1 MRFFNKNK
9 TTKADKVA
17 DVPTT
22 NLELISINTNN
33 FFVWNGKMYQSD
45 IIRACIRP
53 KVKAVGKLTPK
64 HYIDSSD
71 KSQTNSDA
79 YMKFL
84 LEEPNQLMTM
94 QVLLEKVITQLELNS
109 NAFIVIHRNKNGI
122 PVELYPINAYSVI
135 AKFDNQGFLF
145 LEFKIANGKTV
156 TYSYNDIIH
165 LRKDFNS
172 NDIFGDSPIET
183 LKQVMEVINTP
194 DQGIVGA
201 IKNSSVIKWILEF
214 KQILKEEDKKKAVK
228 EFVNNYLNVENGE
241 GGAIATDQK
250 FTAKQVEPK
259 DYVPN
264 APIMQSAI
272 TRLYN
277 FYNTNEKI
285 IQSKYNE
292 DEWNAYYEAEIEPVL
307 IQLSEEFTRKLF
319 SRRQRFKGE
328 VIMFESSNLQY
339 ASLSTKLQLVQV
351 VDRGG
356 LNVNEWRGL
365 LGFGRID
372 GGDAYIRRLDTAV
385 IKKGD
390 GE

>member
-1 MRFFNKNK
+1 MRFFNKKK
-9 TTKADKVA
+9 TTKSKNIDDVA
-17 DVPTT
+17 TT
-22 NLELISINTNN
+22 NLELISVNTNN
-33 FFVWNGKMYQSD
+33 FLIWNGNMYQSD

-53 KVKAVGKLTPK
+53 KVKAIGKLKPR
-64 HYIDSSD
+64 HYLNSSD
-71 KSQTNSDA
+71 KSQIGSDA

-109 NAFIVIHRNKNGI
+109 NAFIAIHRNQNGI
-122 PVELYPINAYSVI
+122 PVELYPINAYSVS
-135 AKFDNQGFLF
+135 AKFDSQGFLY
-145 LEFKIANGKTV
+145 LEFKISNGNTI
-156 TYSYNDIIH
+156 TYPYCNIIH
-165 LRKDFNS
+165 IRKDFNS

-183 LKQVMEVINTP
+183 LKPVMEVINTT

-214 KQILKEEDKKKAVK
+214 KQILKEEDKIKAVK
-228 EFVNNYLNVENGE
+228 DFVNNYLNIENGE

-250 FTAKQVEPK
+250 FTARQVEPK

-264 APIMQSAI
+264 ASQMQSAI

-285 IQSKYNE
+285 IQSKYTE
-292 DEWNAYYEAEIEPVL
+292 EEWNAYYEAEIEPIL

-319 SRRQRFKGE
+319 SRQQRYQGE
-328 VIMFESSNLQY
+328 SIMFESSNLQY
-339 ASLSTKLQLVQV
+339 ASLSTKLQMVQV

-356 LNVNEWRGL
+356 LNMNEWRGL
-365 LGFGRID
+365 LGFGRIK
-372 GGDAYIRRLDTAV
+372 GGDEYIRRLDTAV
-385 IKKGD
+385 VKED
-390 GE
+390 GEK